1 MKKVIIIGGGASG
14 LVCAIVAARRG
25 ECVTIL
31 EKSNNCGK
39 KILVSG
45 NGRCN
50 YWNSEFD
57 ITKFNSNN
65 LDILEYI
72 LKNKDNVLP
81 FFESLGIIP
90 KIKNGYYYPYS
101 NQSITVLNVLINELK
116 RLNVNIEYDVEIVDI
131 IKNNNS
137 FYLISSNKK
146 YVCDYVV
153 VSTGSNAY
161 VKDNTC
167 GYDMLKRLGHS
178 LIKPLPAL
186 VQLKGNDS
194 CLKDWAG
201 IRCDVNLSLY
211 VNDKFVRCEI
221 GEVQLTNYGISGI
234 CAMQLS
240 SMISRCLYNN
250 EKCMIKINFLN
261 FLNSLEEFID

>member
-90 KIKNGYYYPYS
+90 KIK
-101 NQSITVLNVLINELK
+101 QK
-116 RLNVNIEYDVEIVDI
+116 
-131 IKNNNS
+131 
-137 FYLISSNKK
+137 
-146 YVCDYVV
+146 
-153 VSTGSNAY
+153 
-161 VKDNTC
+161 
-167 GYDMLKRLGHS
+167 
-178 LIKPLPAL
+178 
-186 VQLKGNDS
+186 
-194 CLKDWAG
+194 
-201 IRCDVNLSLY
+201 
-211 VNDKFVRCEI
+211 
-221 GEVQLTNYGISGI
+221 
-234 CAMQLS
+234 
-240 SMISRCLYNN
+240 
-250 EKCMIKINFLN
+250 
-261 FLNSLEEFID
+261 

>member
-25 ECVTIL
+25 KCVTIL
-31 EKSNNCGK
+31 EKNNNCGK

-50 YWNSEFD
+50 YWNSDFD

-72 LKNKDNVLP
+72 LKNKDSVLP
-81 FFESLGIIP
+81 FFDGLGIIP
-90 KIKNGYYYPYS
+90 KIKNGCYYPYS
-101 NQSITVLNVLINELK
+101 NQSITILNALINELK
-116 RLNVNIEYDVEIVDI
+116 RLNVNIEYGVEIVDI
-131 IKNNNS
+131 IKKNNS
-137 FYLISSNKK
+137 FYLISGNKK

-161 VKDNTC
+161 VKDVTC

-186 VQLKGNDS
+186 V
-194 CLKDWAG
+194 
-201 IRCDVNLSLY
+201 
-211 VNDKFVRCEI
+211 
-221 GEVQLTNYGISGI
+221 
-234 CAMQLS
+234 
-240 SMISRCLYNN
+240 
-250 EKCMIKINFLN
+250 
-261 FLNSLEEFID
+261 